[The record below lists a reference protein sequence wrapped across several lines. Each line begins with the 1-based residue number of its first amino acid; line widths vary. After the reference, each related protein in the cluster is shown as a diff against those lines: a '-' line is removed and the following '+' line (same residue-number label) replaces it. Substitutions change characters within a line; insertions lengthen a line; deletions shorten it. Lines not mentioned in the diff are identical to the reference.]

1 MHITNSYI
9 KIKMKEKEMLLN
21 VKSDDNL
28 KNILSYSDYN
38 TILKLIKYNKK
49 IQNRLEFS
57 IENYKRK

>member
-9 KIKMKEKEMLLN
+9 KIKMKEKEILLN
-21 VKSDDNL
+21 IKSDNNL

>member
-1 MHITNSYI
+1 
-9 KIKMKEKEMLLN
+9 MKEKEMLLN